1 MSLSSAWRAIIGR
14 SQESPKTRPQRRYA
28 SRRRLARFELFEPR
42 MMLSYTPLQVATAYG
57 YNNIMYG
64 SVVGNGAGQTVA
76 IIDPG
81 DDANFVNSSS
91 PNFSKSD
98 LAKFDADYGL
108 PNPPSFKVVGEDG
121 GARPTYAS
129 AAANN
134 VDYGETAGDVEWVHA
149 LAPGANIVLIEET
162 NSTASDRNRAPV
174 DRRSSGRRIGGL
186 DELRRTGEQQR
197 ARARPLRQAF
207 RSRPPR
213 NRATR

>member
-1 MSLSSAWRAIIGR
+1 MSLNSSWRAIIRR
-14 SQESPKTRPQRRYA
+14 SQESPKARQQRRFA

-81 DDANFVNSSS
+81 DDANFVNTSS

-121 GARPTYAS
+121 GTRPRIQAPLQTTSTMARP
-129 AAANN
+129 
-134 VDYGETAGDVEWVHA
+134 
-149 LAPGANIVLIEET
+149 
-162 NSTASDRNRAPV
+162 
-174 DRRSSGRRIGGL
+174 
-186 DELRRTGEQQR
+186 
-197 ARARPLRQAF
+197 
-207 RSRPPR
+207 
-213 NRATR
+213 RATWSGSMRWRPAPTSC